1 MPGTLH
7 SWHNVCFQTGRE
19 MKPAKIAD
27 FGITE
32 EFGYLPSHAPAQV
45 LSAGNEEWDQFGRD
59 IPKLLMGT
67 NFRSRVKA
75 LPEFNVSKLNGEAEI
90 QRAMLI
96 LSYIGQS
103 YQWSENSPATVMPAN
118 LAIPWHQVGK
128 LVGRPPILSYQ
139 SYAADNW
146 RRFDASGPIECGN
159 IGLLQCFLGGQD
171 EEWFILIHIEIE
183 KKAGKALKA
192 IEDAQ
197 SAVSNNDDG
206 QLEVALTNLR
216 SALAAMYEVLG
227 RMPERCDPY
236 IYFHRVRPYIFGW
249 RNNPS
254 LPDGV
259 IYEGVDEY
267 KGVGQKFRG
276 ETGAQSAIIPAMD
289 AVLGIDHERDEL
301 REYLMEMRIYMP
313 PRHVAF
319 IEAVEAGPSVRKFV
333 TTAKRPSLTSV
344 FNDCVEL
351 VANFRAMHLE
361 YAGTYIHAQA
371 QATPGNP
378 SAVGTGGTPF
388 MTYLRK
394 HRDET
399 KEQTLP

>member
-1 MPGTLH
+1 
-7 SWHNVCFQTGRE
+7 
-19 MKPAKIAD
+19 MKPAKISD
-27 FGITE
+27 YGITE
-32 EFGYLPSHAPAQV
+32 EYGYLPSYDPAQS
-45 LSAGNEEWDQFGRD
+45 LSPGNEEWDQFGKD
-59 IPKLLMGT
+59 LPKLLMGT
-67 NFRSRVKA
+67 NFRQRVKA
-75 LPEFNVSKLNGEAEI
+75 LPQFNINKLNGEAEV
-90 QRAMLI
+90 QRAMLV
-96 LSYIGQS
+96 LSYIGQA
-103 YQWSENSPATVMPAN
+103 YQWSENEAATVMPAV
-118 LAIPWHQVGK
+118 LAKPWYEVGK

-139 SYAADNW
+139 SYASDNW
-146 RRFDASGPIECGN
+146 RRFDKSGVIECGN

-192 IEDAQ
+192 IEQAQEAVVLADAEKVE
-197 SAVSNNDDG
+197 A
-206 QLEVALTNLR
+206 ALVKLR

-259 IYEGVDEY
+259 VYEGVDHY

-289 AVLGIDHERDEL
+289 GVLGIEHEKDEL
-301 REYLMEMRIYMP
+301 REYLMEMRTYMP
-313 PRHVAF
+313 PAHVAF
-319 IEAVEAGPSVRKFV
+319 IQAVEAGPSVRDFV
-333 TTAKRPSLTSV
+333 TSTKKSFLTEV
-344 FNDCVEL
+344 FNDCIEL

-388 MTYLRK
+388 MVYLRK

-399 KEQTLP
+399 KQQTI

>member
-1 MPGTLH
+1 
-7 SWHNVCFQTGRE
+7 

-32 EFGYLPSHAPAQV
+32 EFGYLPAHAPALA

-75 LPEFNVSKLNGEAEI
+75 LPEFNINKLNGEAEI

-103 YQWSENSPATVMPAN
+103 YQWSENNPATVMPAN
-118 LAIPWHQVGK
+118 LAVPWHQVGK

-139 SYAADNW
+139 SYASDNW

-197 SAVSNNDDG
+197 SAVSENDAD

-267 KGVGQKFRG
+267 QGVGQKFRG

-301 REYLMEMRIYMP
+301 REYLMEMRMYMP
-313 PRHVAF
+313 PKHVAF
-319 IEAVEAGPSVRKFV
+319 IEAVEAGPSVRNFV
-333 TTAKRPSLTSV
+333 TIAKRASLTTV

-399 KEQTLP
+399 KTQTLP

>member
-1 MPGTLH
+1 
-7 SWHNVCFQTGRE
+7 

-32 EFGYLPSHAPAQV
+32 EFGYLPTYDPAQS
-45 LSAGNEEWDQFGRD
+45 LSAGNEEWDQFGKD
-59 IPKLLMGT
+59 LPKLLMGT
-67 NFRSRVKA
+67 SFRSRVKA
-75 LPEFNVSKLNGEAEI
+75 LPKFNIEKLSGEAEV

-96 LSYIGQS
+96 LSYIGQA
-103 YQWSENSPATVMPAN
+103 YQWSENTAAHVMPAN
-118 LAIPWHQVGK
+118 LAMPWYEVGK

-139 SYAADNW
+139 SYASDNW
-146 RRFDASGPIECGN
+146 RRFDKGGDIACGN

-171 EEWFILIHIEIE
+171 EEWCILIHIEIE

-197 SAVSNNDDG
+197 HAVLENDA
-206 QLEVALTNLR
+206 EKVEAALIKLR
-216 SALAAMYEVLG
+216 NALAAMYEVLG

-267 KGVGQKFRG
+267 KGVGQNFRG

-289 AVLGIDHERDEL
+289 GILGIEHERDEL
-301 REYLMEMRIYMP
+301 REYLMEMRTYMP
-313 PRHVAF
+313 PKHVAF
-319 IEAVEAGPSVRKFV
+319 IEAVEAGPSVRNFAIS
-333 TTAKRPSLTSV
+333 TKRSSLTNV
-344 FNDCVEL
+344 FNESVEL
-351 VANFRAMHLE
+351 VAKFRAMHLE

-399 KEQTLP
+399 KVQTI

>member
-1 MPGTLH
+1 
-7 SWHNVCFQTGRE
+7 

-32 EFGYLPSHAPAQV
+32 EFGYLPAHAPALA

-75 LPEFNVSKLNGEAEI
+75 LPEFNINKLNGEAEI

-103 YQWSENSPATVMPAN
+103 YQWSENNPATLMPAN

-139 SYAADNW
+139 SYASDNW

-197 SAVSNNDDG
+197 SAVSKDDAD

-267 KGVGQKFRG
+267 QGVGQKFRG

-301 REYLMEMRIYMP
+301 REYLMEMRMYMP
-313 PRHVAF
+313 PKHVAF
-319 IEAVEAGPSVRKFV
+319 IEAVEAGPSVRNFV
-333 TTAKRPSLTSV
+333 AIAKRASLTTV

-399 KEQTLP
+399 KTQTLP

>member
-1 MPGTLH
+1 M
-7 SWHNVCFQTGRE
+7 SNS
-19 MKPAKIAD
+19 AKIAD
-27 FGITE
+27 YGITE
-32 EFGYLPSHAPAQV
+32 EFGYLPSYDPAQS
-45 LSAGNEEWDQFGRD
+45 LSAGNEEWDQFGKD
-59 IPKLLMGT
+59 LPKLLMGT
-67 NFRSRVKA
+67 NFRKRVQA
-75 LPEFNVSKLNGEAEI
+75 LPKFNINKLNGEAEI
-90 QRAMLI
+90 QRAMLV
-96 LSYIGQS
+96 LSYIGQA
-103 YQWSENSPATVMPAN
+103 YQWSDNEAATVMPQV
-118 LAIPWHQVGK
+118 LAKPWYEVGK

-139 SYAADNW
+139 SYASDNW
-146 RRFDASGPIECGN
+146 RRFDKAGPIECGN

-171 EEWFILIHIEIE
+171 EEWFILIHIDIE

-192 IEDAQ
+192 IEEAQ
-197 SAVSNNDDG
+197 AAV
-206 QLEVALTNLR
+206 VAQDTEKVEA
-216 SALAAMYEVLG
+216 ALIKMRAALSAMYEVLG

-259 IYEGVDEY
+259 VYEGVDEY

-289 AVLGIDHERDEL
+289 GVLGIEHEKDEL
-301 REYLMEMRIYMP
+301 REYLMEMRTYMP
-313 PRHVAF
+313 PKHVAF
-319 IEAVEAGPSVRKFV
+319 IQAVEAGPSVRNFV
-333 TTAKRPSLTSV
+333 TTIKRSSLTQV
-344 FNDCVEL
+344 FNDCIEL

-388 MTYLRK
+388 MIYLRK

-399 KEQTLP
+399 KKQTV

>member
-1 MPGTLH
+1 
-7 SWHNVCFQTGRE
+7 

-32 EFGYLPSHAPAQV
+32 EFGYLPTYDPAQS
-45 LSAGNEEWDQFGRD
+45 LSAGNEEWDQFGKD
-59 IPKLLMGT
+59 LPKLLMGT
-67 NFRSRVKA
+67 SFRSRVKA
-75 LPEFNVSKLNGEAEI
+75 LPKFNIEKLSGEAEV

-96 LSYIGQS
+96 LSYIGQA
-103 YQWSENSPATVMPAN
+103 YQWSENTAAHVMPAN
-118 LAIPWHQVGK
+118 LALPWYEVGK
-128 LVGRPPILSYQ
+128 IVGRPPILSYQ
-139 SYAADNW
+139 SYASDNW
-146 RRFDASGPIECGN
+146 RRFDKDGDIACGN

-197 SAVSNNDDG
+197 HAVLENDA
-206 QLEVALTNLR
+206 EKVEAALIKLR
-216 SALAAMYEVLG
+216 NALAAMYEVLG

-267 KGVGQKFRG
+267 KGVGQNFRG

-289 AVLGIDHERDEL
+289 GILGIEHESDEL
-301 REYLMEMRIYMP
+301 REYLMEMRTYMP
-313 PRHVAF
+313 PKHVAF
-319 IEAVEAGPSVRKFV
+319 IEAVEAGPSVRNFAIS
-333 TTAKRPSLTSV
+333 AKRSSLTNV
-344 FNDCVEL
+344 FNESVEL
-351 VANFRAMHLE
+351 VAKFRAMHLE

-399 KEQTLP
+399 KVQTI

>member
-1 MPGTLH
+1 
-7 SWHNVCFQTGRE
+7 

-32 EFGYLPSHAPAQV
+32 EFGYLPAHAPALA

-75 LPEFNVSKLNGEAEI
+75 LPEFHIDKLNGEAEI

-103 YQWSENSPATVMPAN
+103 YQWSENNPATVMPAN

-139 SYAADNW
+139 SYASDNW

-197 SAVSNNDDG
+197 SAVSKNDAD

-267 KGVGQKFRG
+267 QGVGQKFRG

-301 REYLMEMRIYMP
+301 REYLMEMRMYMP

-319 IEAVEAGPSVRKFV
+319 IEAVEAGPSVRNFV
-333 TTAKRPSLTSV
+333 TIAKRASLTTV

-399 KEQTLP
+399 KKQTLP

>member
-1 MPGTLH
+1 
-7 SWHNVCFQTGRE
+7 

-32 EFGYLPSHAPAQV
+32 EFGYLPTYDPAQS
-45 LSAGNEEWDQFGRD
+45 LSAGNEEWDQFGKD
-59 IPKLLMGT
+59 LPKLLMGT
-67 NFRSRVKA
+67 SFRSRVKA
-75 LPEFNVSKLNGEAEI
+75 LPKFNIEKLSGEAEV

-96 LSYIGQS
+96 LSYIGQA
-103 YQWSENSPATVMPAN
+103 YQWSENTAAHVMPAN
-118 LAIPWHQVGK
+118 LALPWYEVGK

-139 SYAADNW
+139 SYASDNW
-146 RRFDASGPIECGN
+146 RRFDKSGEVACGN

-197 SAVSNNDDG
+197 HAVLENDA
-206 QLEVALTNLR
+206 ERVETALIKLR
-216 SALAAMYEVLG
+216 NALAAMYEVLG

-267 KGVGQKFRG
+267 KGVGQNFRG

-289 AVLGIDHERDEL
+289 GILGIEHERDEL
-301 REYLMEMRIYMP
+301 REYLMEMRTYMP
-313 PRHVAF
+313 PKHVAF
-319 IEAVEAGPSVRKFV
+319 IEAVEAGPSVRNFSV
-333 TTAKRPSLTSV
+333 SAKRSSLTNV
-344 FNDCVEL
+344 FNESVEL
-351 VANFRAMHLE
+351 VAKFRAMHLE

-399 KEQTLP
+399 KVQTI

>member
-1 MPGTLH
+1 M
-7 SWHNVCFQTGRE
+7 S
-19 MKPAKIAD
+19 KPAKIAD
-27 FGITE
+27 YGITE
-32 EFGYLPSHAPAQV
+32 EFGYLPAHDPAQS
-45 LSAGNEEWDQFGRD
+45 LSAGNEEWDQFGKD
-59 IPKLLMGT
+59 LPKLLMGT
-67 NFRSRVKA
+67 NFRKRVQA
-75 LPEFNVSKLNGEAEI
+75 LPKFNIDKLNGEAEI
-90 QRAMLI
+90 QRAMLV
-96 LSYIGQS
+96 LSYIGQA
-103 YQWSENSPATVMPAN
+103 YQWSDNQAATVMPQV
-118 LAIPWHQVGK
+118 LAKPWYEVGK

-139 SYAADNW
+139 SYASDNW
-146 RRFDASGPIECGN
+146 RRFDKAGPIECGN

-171 EEWFILIHIEIE
+171 EEWFILIHIDIE

-192 IEDAQ
+192 IEEAQEAVVAQDAEK
-197 SAVSNNDDG
+197 
-206 QLEVALTNLR
+206 LEAALIKMR
-216 SALAAMYEVLG
+216 AALSAMYEVLG

-259 IYEGVDEY
+259 VYEGVDEY

-289 AVLGIDHERDEL
+289 GVLGIEHEKDEL
-301 REYLMEMRIYMP
+301 REYLMEMRTYMP
-313 PRHVAF
+313 PKHVAF
-319 IEAVEAGPSVRKFV
+319 IQAVEAGPSVRNFV
-333 TTAKRPSLTSV
+333 TTIKKSSLTQV
-344 FNDCVEL
+344 FNDCIEL

-388 MTYLRK
+388 MIYLRK

-399 KEQTLP
+399 KKQTV

>member
-1 MPGTLH
+1 MRMLT
-7 SWHNVCFQTGRE
+7 
-19 MKPAKIAD
+19 PAKIAD
-27 FGITE
+27 YGITE
-32 EFGYLPSHAPAQV
+32 EFGYLPAHDPAQS
-45 LSAGNEEWDQFGRD
+45 LSAGNEEWDQFGKD
-59 IPKLLMGT
+59 LPKLLMGT
-67 NFRSRVKA
+67 NFRKRVQA
-75 LPEFNVSKLNGEAEI
+75 LPKFNIDKLNGEAEI
-90 QRAMLI
+90 QRAMLV
-96 LSYIGQS
+96 LSYIGQA
-103 YQWSENSPATVMPAN
+103 YQWSDNQAATVMPQI
-118 LAIPWHQVGK
+118 LAKPWYEVGK

-139 SYAADNW
+139 SYASDNW
-146 RRFDASGPIECGN
+146 RRFDKAGPIECGN

-171 EEWFILIHIEIE
+171 EEWFILIHIDIE

-192 IEDAQ
+192 IEEAQEAVVAQDAEKVE
-197 SAVSNNDDG
+197 A
-206 QLEVALTNLR
+206 ALIKMR
-216 SALAAMYEVLG
+216 AALSAMYEVLG

-259 IYEGVDEY
+259 VYEGVDEY
-267 KGVGQKFRG
+267 NGVGQKFRG

-289 AVLGIDHERDEL
+289 GVLGIEHEKDEL
-301 REYLMEMRIYMP
+301 REYLMEMRTYMP
-313 PRHVAF
+313 PKHVAF
-319 IEAVEAGPSVRKFV
+319 IQAVEAGPSVRNFV
-333 TTAKRPSLTSV
+333 TTVKKNSLTQV
-344 FNDCVEL
+344 FNDCIEL

-388 MTYLRK
+388 MIYLRK

-399 KEQTLP
+399 KKQTV

>member
-1 MPGTLH
+1 
-7 SWHNVCFQTGRE
+7 
-19 MKPAKIAD
+19 
-27 FGITE
+27 
-32 EFGYLPSHAPAQV
+32 
-45 LSAGNEEWDQFGRD
+45 
-59 IPKLLMGT
+59 
-67 NFRSRVKA
+67 
-75 LPEFNVSKLNGEAEI
+75 
-90 QRAMLI
+90 
-96 LSYIGQS
+96 
-103 YQWSENSPATVMPAN
+103 MPAS
-118 LAIPWHQVGK
+118 LAVPWFEVGK

-139 SYAADNW
+139 SYASDNW
-146 RRFDASGPIECGN
+146 RRFDKSGPIECGN

-171 EEWFILIHIEIE
+171 EEWFILIHIDIE

-197 SAVSNNDDG
+197 QAVVDDDAD
-206 QLEVALTNLR
+206 QALAALTNLR
-216 SALAAMYEVLG
+216 DALQSMYQVLG
-227 RMPERCDPY
+227 RMPDKCDPY

-259 IYEGVDEY
+259 VYEGVSEY
-267 KGVGQKFRG
+267 NGVGQKFRG

-289 AVLGIDHERDEL
+289 GVLGIEHERDEL
-301 REYLMEMRIYMP
+301 REYLMEMRTYMP
-313 PRHVAF
+313 PKHVAF

-333 TTAKRPSLTSV
+333 TAAKGPGLTSV
-344 FNDCVEL
+344 FNECVEL
-351 VANFRAMHLE
+351 VASFRAMHLE

-371 QATPGNP
+371 QKTPGNP

-399 KEQTLP
+399 QKQSIPG

>member
-1 MPGTLH
+1 
-7 SWHNVCFQTGRE
+7 

-32 EFGYLPSHAPAQV
+32 EFGYLPTYDPAQS
-45 LSAGNEEWDQFGRD
+45 LSAGNEEWDQFGKD
-59 IPKLLMGT
+59 LPKLLMGT
-67 NFRSRVKA
+67 SFRSRVKA
-75 LPEFNVSKLNGEAEI
+75 LPKFNIEKLSGEAEV

-96 LSYIGQS
+96 LSYVGQA
-103 YQWSENSPATVMPAN
+103 YQWSENTAAHVMPAN
-118 LAIPWHQVGK
+118 LALPWYEVGK

-139 SYAADNW
+139 SYASDNW
-146 RRFDASGPIECGN
+146 RRFDKSGEVACGN

-197 SAVSNNDDG
+197 HAVLENDA
-206 QLEVALTNLR
+206 ERVEAALIKLR
-216 SALAAMYEVLG
+216 NALAAMYEVLG

-267 KGVGQKFRG
+267 KGVGQNFRG

-289 AVLGIDHERDEL
+289 GILGIEHERDEL
-301 REYLMEMRIYMP
+301 REYLMEMRTYMP
-313 PRHVAF
+313 PKHVAF
-319 IEAVEAGPSVRKFV
+319 IEAVEAGPSVRNFSV
-333 TTAKRPSLTSV
+333 SAKRSSLTNV
-344 FNDCVEL
+344 FNESVEL
-351 VANFRAMHLE
+351 VAKFRAMHLE

-399 KEQTLP
+399 KVQTI

>member
-1 MPGTLH
+1 M
-7 SWHNVCFQTGRE
+7 SNS
-19 MKPAKIAD
+19 AKIAD
-27 FGITE
+27 YGITE
-32 EFGYLPSHAPAQV
+32 EFGYLPSYDPAQS
-45 LSAGNEEWDQFGRD
+45 LSAGNEEWDQFGKD
-59 IPKLLMGT
+59 LPKLLMGT
-67 NFRSRVKA
+67 NFRKRVQA
-75 LPEFNVSKLNGEAEI
+75 LPKFNINKLNGEAEI
-90 QRAMLI
+90 QRAMLV
-96 LSYIGQS
+96 LSYIGQA
-103 YQWSENSPATVMPAN
+103 YQWSDNEAATVMPQV
-118 LAIPWHQVGK
+118 LAKPWYEVGK

-139 SYAADNW
+139 SYASDNW
-146 RRFDASGPIECGN
+146 RRFDKAGPIECGN

-171 EEWFILIHIEIE
+171 EEWFILIHIDIE

-192 IEDAQ
+192 IEEAQ
-197 SAVSNNDDG
+197 AAV
-206 QLEVALTNLR
+206 VAQDTEKVEA
-216 SALAAMYEVLG
+216 ALIKMRAALSAMYEVLG

-259 IYEGVDEY
+259 VYEGVEEY

-289 AVLGIDHERDEL
+289 GVLGIEHEKDEL
-301 REYLMEMRIYMP
+301 REYLMEMRTYMP
-313 PRHVAF
+313 PKHVAF
-319 IEAVEAGPSVRKFV
+319 IQAVEAGPSVRNFV
-333 TTAKRPSLTSV
+333 TTVKKSSLTQV
-344 FNDCVEL
+344 FNDCIEL

-388 MTYLRK
+388 MIYLRK

-399 KEQTLP
+399 KKQTV

>member
-1 MPGTLH
+1 M
-7 SWHNVCFQTGRE
+7 S
-19 MKPAKIAD
+19 KPAKIAD
-27 FGITE
+27 YGITE
-32 EFGYLPSHAPAQV
+32 EFGYLPAHDPAQS
-45 LSAGNEEWDQFGRD
+45 LSAGNEEWDQFGKD
-59 IPKLLMGT
+59 LPKLLMGT
-67 NFRSRVKA
+67 NFRKRVQA
-75 LPEFNVSKLNGEAEI
+75 LPKFNVDKLNSEAEI
-90 QRAMLI
+90 QRAMLV
-96 LSYIGQS
+96 LSYIGQA
-103 YQWSENSPATVMPAN
+103 YQWSDNEAATVMPQV
-118 LAIPWHQVGK
+118 LAKPWYEVGK

-139 SYAADNW
+139 SYASDNW
-146 RRFDASGPIECGN
+146 RRFDKAGPIECGN

-171 EEWFILIHIEIE
+171 EEWFILIHIDIE

-192 IEDAQ
+192 IEEAQAAVVAQDAEKVE
-197 SAVSNNDDG
+197 A
-206 QLEVALTNLR
+206 ALIKMR
-216 SALAAMYEVLG
+216 AALSAMYEVLG

-259 IYEGVDEY
+259 VYEGVDEY

-289 AVLGIDHERDEL
+289 GVLGIEHEKDEL
-301 REYLMEMRIYMP
+301 REYLMEMRTYMP
-313 PRHVAF
+313 PKHVAF
-319 IEAVEAGPSVRKFV
+319 IQAVEAGPSVRNFV
-333 TTAKRPSLTSV
+333 TTVKKSSLTQV
-344 FNDCVEL
+344 FNDCIEL
-351 VANFRAMHLE
+351 VANFRAMHLQ

-388 MTYLRK
+388 MIYLRK

-399 KEQTLP
+399 KKQTV

>member
-1 MPGTLH
+1 
-7 SWHNVCFQTGRE
+7 

-27 FGITE
+27 YGITE
-32 EFGYLPSHAPAQV
+32 EYGYLPSYDPAQS
-45 LSAGNEEWDQFGRD
+45 LSPGNEEWDQFGKD
-59 IPKLLMGT
+59 LPKLLMGT
-67 NFRSRVKA
+67 NFRQRVKA
-75 LPEFNVSKLNGEAEI
+75 LPQFNINKLNGEAEV
-90 QRAMLI
+90 QRAMLV
-96 LSYIGQS
+96 LSYIGQA
-103 YQWSENSPATVMPAN
+103 YQWSENEAATVMPAV
-118 LAIPWHQVGK
+118 LAKPWYEVGK

-139 SYAADNW
+139 SYASDNW
-146 RRFDASGPIECGN
+146 RRFDKSGVIECGN

-192 IEDAQ
+192 IEQAQEAVVLADAEKVE
-197 SAVSNNDDG
+197 A
-206 QLEVALTNLR
+206 ALVKLR

-259 IYEGVDEY
+259 VYEGVDHY

-289 AVLGIDHERDEL
+289 GVLGIEHEKDEL
-301 REYLMEMRIYMP
+301 REYLMEMRTYMP
-313 PRHVAF
+313 PAHVAF
-319 IEAVEAGPSVRKFV
+319 IQAVEAGPSVRDFV
-333 TTAKRPSLTSV
+333 TSTKKSSLTEV
-344 FNDCVEL
+344 FNDCIEL

-388 MTYLRK
+388 MVYLRK

-399 KEQTLP
+399 KQQTI

>member
-1 MPGTLH
+1 M
-7 SWHNVCFQTGRE
+7 NAV
-19 MKPAKIAD
+19 KISD

-32 EFGYLPSHAPAQV
+32 EFGYLPAYEPAQS
-45 LSAGNEEWDQFGRD
+45 LSAGNEEWDQCGKD
-59 IPKLLMGT
+59 LPKLLMGT
-67 NFRSRVKA
+67 NFRARVRA
-75 LPEFNVSKLNGEAEI
+75 LPSFNVAALKGEAEI
-90 QRAMLI
+90 QRAMLV
-96 LSYIGQS
+96 LSYIGQA
-103 YQWSENSPATVMPAN
+103 YQWSENSAATLMPSN
-118 LAIPWHQVGK
+118 LAKPWYEVGK

-139 SYAADNW
+139 SYASDNW
-146 RRFDASGPIECGN
+146 RRFDKSGPIECGN

-197 SAVSNNDDG
+197 AAVVGNDAD
-206 QLEVALTNLR
+206 QVESALTNLR
-216 SALAAMYEVLG
+216 TSLAAMYAVLD

-267 KGVGQKFRG
+267 KGIGQKFRG

-289 AVLGIDHERDEL
+289 GVLGIEHERDEL
-301 REYLMEMRIYMP
+301 REYLMEMRTYMP
-313 PRHVAF
+313 PQHVAF
-319 IEAVEAGPSVRKFV
+319 IEAVEAGPSVRNFV
-333 TTAKRPSLTSV
+333 TSAQRSSLTSV
-344 FNDCVEL
+344 FNECVEL

-361 YAGTYIHAQA
+361 YAGRYIHAQA

-399 KEQTLP
+399 KKQTI

>member
-1 MPGTLH
+1 
-7 SWHNVCFQTGRE
+7 

-32 EFGYLPSHAPAQV
+32 EFGYLPAHAPALA

-59 IPKLLMGT
+59 IPKLLMGN
-67 NFRSRVKA
+67 NFRSRVRA
-75 LPEFNVSKLNGEAEI
+75 LPEFNINKLNGEAEI

-103 YQWSENSPATVMPAN
+103 YQWSENNPATVMPAN

-139 SYAADNW
+139 SYASDNW

-197 SAVSNNDDG
+197 SAVSKNDAD
-206 QLEVALTNLR
+206 QLEVALKNLR

-267 KGVGQKFRG
+267 QGVGQKFRG

-301 REYLMEMRIYMP
+301 REYLMEMRMYMP

-319 IEAVEAGPSVRKFV
+319 IEAVEAGPSVRNFV
-333 TTAKRPSLTSV
+333 TIAKRASLTTV

-399 KEQTLP
+399 KKQTLP

>member
-7 SWHNVCFQTGRE
+7 SWHNVSFQTGRE

-75 LPEFNVSKLNGEAEI
+75 LPEFNVGKLNGEAEI

-267 KGVGQKFRG
+267 QGVGQKFRG

-301 REYLMEMRIYMP
+301 REYLMEMRMYMP

-319 IEAVEAGPSVRKFV
+319 IEAVEAGPSVRNFV
-333 TTAKRPSLTSV
+333 TTAKRPSLTDV

>member
-1 MPGTLH
+1 MLT
-7 SWHNVCFQTGRE
+7 
-19 MKPAKIAD
+19 PAKIAD
-27 FGITE
+27 YGITE
-32 EFGYLPSHAPAQV
+32 EFGYLPAHDPAQS
-45 LSAGNEEWDQFGRD
+45 LSAGNEEWDQFGKD
-59 IPKLLMGT
+59 LPKLLMGT
-67 NFRSRVKA
+67 NFRKRVQA
-75 LPEFNVSKLNGEAEI
+75 LPKFNIDKLNGEAEI
-90 QRAMLI
+90 QRAMLV
-96 LSYIGQS
+96 LSYIGQA
-103 YQWSENSPATVMPAN
+103 YQWSDNQAATVMPQI
-118 LAIPWHQVGK
+118 LAKPWYEVGK

-139 SYAADNW
+139 SYASDNW
-146 RRFDASGPIECGN
+146 RRFDKAAPIECGN

-171 EEWFILIHIEIE
+171 EEWFILIHIDIE

-192 IEDAQ
+192 IEQAQEAVVAQDAEKVE
-197 SAVSNNDDG
+197 A
-206 QLEVALTNLR
+206 ALIKMR
-216 SALAAMYEVLG
+216 AALSAMYEVLG

-259 IYEGVDEY
+259 VYEGVDEY

-289 AVLGIDHERDEL
+289 GVLGIEHEKDEL
-301 REYLMEMRIYMP
+301 REYLMEMRTYMP
-313 PRHVAF
+313 PKHVAF
-319 IEAVEAGPSVRKFV
+319 IQAVEAGPSVRNFV
-333 TTAKRPSLTSV
+333 TTIKRSSLTQV
-344 FNDCVEL
+344 FNDCIEL

-388 MTYLRK
+388 MIYLRK

-399 KEQTLP
+399 KKQTV

>member
-1 MPGTLH
+1 
-7 SWHNVCFQTGRE
+7 

-32 EFGYLPSHAPAQV
+32 EFGYLPAHAPALT

-59 IPKLLMGT
+59 IPKLLMGS

-75 LPEFNVSKLNGEAEI
+75 LPDFNISKLNGEAEV

-103 YQWSENSPATVMPAN
+103 YQWSENNPATVMPAN

-139 SYAADNW
+139 SYASDNW

-197 SAVSNNDDG
+197 NAVSENDAD

-216 SALAAMYEVLG
+216 RALAAMYEVLG

-267 KGVGQKFRG
+267 QGVGQKFRG

-289 AVLGIDHERDEL
+289 AVLGIEHERDEL
-301 REYLMEMRIYMP
+301 REYLMEMRMYMP

-319 IEAVEAGPSVRKFV
+319 IEAVEAGPSVRNFV
-333 TTAKRPSLTSV
+333 ATAKRASLTTV

-399 KEQTLP
+399 KKQTLP

>member
-1 MPGTLH
+1 
-7 SWHNVCFQTGRE
+7 

-32 EFGYLPSHAPAQV
+32 EFGYLPTYDPAQS
-45 LSAGNEEWDQFGRD
+45 LSAGNEEWDQFGKD
-59 IPKLLMGT
+59 LPKLLMGT
-67 NFRSRVKA
+67 SFRSRVKA
-75 LPEFNVSKLNGEAEI
+75 LPKFNIEKLSGEAEV

-96 LSYIGQS
+96 LSYIGQA
-103 YQWSENSPATVMPAN
+103 YQWSENTAAHVMPAN
-118 LAIPWHQVGK
+118 LAMPWYEVGK

-139 SYAADNW
+139 SYASDNW
-146 RRFDASGPIECGN
+146 RRFDKGGDIACGN

-197 SAVSNNDDG
+197 HAVLENDA
-206 QLEVALTNLR
+206 ERVEAALIKLR
-216 SALAAMYEVLG
+216 NALAAMYEVLG

-267 KGVGQKFRG
+267 KGVGQNFRG

-289 AVLGIDHERDEL
+289 GILGIEHERDEL
-301 REYLMEMRIYMP
+301 REYLMEMRTYMP
-313 PRHVAF
+313 PKHVAF
-319 IEAVEAGPSVRKFV
+319 IEAVEAGPSVRNFAIS
-333 TTAKRPSLTSV
+333 TKRSSLTNV
-344 FNDCVEL
+344 FNESVEL
-351 VANFRAMHLE
+351 VAKFRAMHLE

-399 KEQTLP
+399 KVQTI

>member
-1 MPGTLH
+1 M
-7 SWHNVCFQTGRE
+7 N
-19 MKPAKIAD
+19 PAKIAD
-27 FGITE
+27 YGITE
-32 EFGYLPSHAPAQV
+32 EFGYLPAHDPAQS
-45 LSAGNEEWDQFGRD
+45 LSAGNEEWDQFGKD
-59 IPKLLMGT
+59 LPKLLMGT
-67 NFRSRVKA
+67 NFRKRVKA
-75 LPEFNVSKLNGEAEI
+75 LPKFNIDKLNGEAEI
-90 QRAMLI
+90 QRAMLV
-96 LSYIGQS
+96 LSYIGQA
-103 YQWSENSPATVMPAN
+103 YQWSDNEAATVMPQV
-118 LAIPWHQVGK
+118 LAKPWYEVGK

-139 SYAADNW
+139 SYASDNW
-146 RRFDASGPIECGN
+146 RRFDQAGPIECGN

-171 EEWFILIHIEIE
+171 EEWFILIHIDIE

-192 IEDAQ
+192 IEEVQAAVVAQ
-197 SAVSNNDDG
+197 DG
-206 QLEVALTNLR
+206 EKVEAALIKMRAALT
-216 SALAAMYEVLG
+216 AMYEVLG

-259 IYEGVDEY
+259 VYEGVDEY

-289 AVLGIDHERDEL
+289 GVLGIEHEKDEL
-301 REYLMEMRIYMP
+301 REYLMEMRTYMP
-313 PRHVAF
+313 PKHVAF
-319 IEAVEAGPSVRKFV
+319 IQAVEAGPSVRNFV
-333 TTAKRPSLTSV
+333 TTIKRSSLTQV
-344 FNDCVEL
+344 FNDCIEL

-388 MTYLRK
+388 MIYLRK

-399 KEQTLP
+399 KKQTV

>member
-1 MPGTLH
+1 
-7 SWHNVCFQTGRE
+7 
-19 MKPAKIAD
+19 MKAVKISD

-32 EFGYLPSHAPAQV
+32 EFGYLPAYEPAQS
-45 LSAGNEEWDQFGRD
+45 LSAGNEEWDQYGKD
-59 IPKLLMGT
+59 LPKLLMGT
-67 NFRSRVKA
+67 NFRARVRA
-75 LPEFNVSKLNGEAEI
+75 LPSFNVAALKGEAEI
-90 QRAMLI
+90 QRAMLV
-96 LSYIGQS
+96 LSYIGQA
-103 YQWSENSPATVMPAN
+103 YQWSENSAATLMPSN
-118 LAIPWHQVGK
+118 LAKPWFEVGK

-139 SYAADNW
+139 SYASDNW
-146 RRFDASGPIECGN
+146 RRFDKSGPIECGN

-197 SAVSNNDDG
+197 AAVVGNDAD
-206 QLEVALTNLR
+206 QVENALTNLR
-216 SALAAMYEVLG
+216 TALAAMYAVLD

-267 KGVGQKFRG
+267 KGIGQKFRG

-289 AVLGIDHERDEL
+289 GVLGIEHERDEL
-301 REYLMEMRIYMP
+301 REYLMEMRTYMP
-313 PRHVAF
+313 PKHVAF
-319 IEAVEAGPSVRKFV
+319 IEAVEAGPSVRNFV
-333 TTAKRPSLTSV
+333 TSAQRSSLTSV
-344 FNDCVEL
+344 FNECVEL

-361 YAGTYIHAQA
+361 YAGRYIHAQA

-399 KEQTLP
+399 KKQTL

>member
-1 MPGTLH
+1 M
-7 SWHNVCFQTGRE
+7 GRE

-32 EFGYLPSHAPAQV
+32 EFGYLPAHAPALA

-75 LPEFNVSKLNGEAEI
+75 LPKFNIEKLNGEAEI

-171 EEWFILIHIEIE
+171 EEWFILIHIDIE

-197 SAVSNNDDG
+197 NAVSIDDAD

-216 SALAAMYEVLG
+216 NALAAMYEVLG

-301 REYLMEMRIYMP
+301 REYLMEMRMYMP

-319 IEAVEAGPSVRKFV
+319 IEAVEAGPSVRNFV
-333 TTAKRPSLTSV
+333 TMAQRLSLTTV

-399 KEQTLP
+399 KLQTLP

>member
-1 MPGTLH
+1 M
-7 SWHNVCFQTGRE
+7 NAV
-19 MKPAKIAD
+19 KISD

-32 EFGYLPSHAPAQV
+32 EFGYLPAYEPAQS
-45 LSAGNEEWDQFGRD
+45 LSAGNEEWDQYGKD
-59 IPKLLMGT
+59 LPKLLMGT
-67 NFRSRVKA
+67 NFRARVRA
-75 LPEFNVSKLNGEAEI
+75 LPSFNVAALKGEAEI
-90 QRAMLI
+90 QRAMLV
-96 LSYIGQS
+96 LSYIGQA
-103 YQWSENSPATVMPAN
+103 YQWSENSPATLMPSN
-118 LAIPWHQVGK
+118 LAKPWFEVGK

-139 SYAADNW
+139 SYASDNW
-146 RRFDASGPIECGN
+146 RRFDKSGPIECGN

-197 SAVSNNDDG
+197 AAVVGNDAD
-206 QLEVALTNLR
+206 QVESALTNLR
-216 SALAAMYEVLG
+216 ASLAAMYAVLD

-267 KGVGQKFRG
+267 KGIGQKFRG

-301 REYLMEMRIYMP
+301 REYLMEMRTYMP

-319 IEAVEAGPSVRKFV
+319 IEAVEAGPSVRNFV
-333 TTAKRPSLTSV
+333 TSAQRSSLTSV
-344 FNDCVEL
+344 FNECVEL
-351 VANFRAMHLE
+351 VADFRAMHLE
-361 YAGTYIHAQA
+361 YAGRYIHAQA

-399 KEQTLP
+399 KKQTL

>member
-1 MPGTLH
+1 MRMST
-7 SWHNVCFQTGRE
+7 
-19 MKPAKIAD
+19 PAKIAD
-27 FGITE
+27 YGITE
-32 EFGYLPSHAPAQV
+32 EFGYLPAHDPAQS
-45 LSAGNEEWDQFGRD
+45 LSAGNEEWDQFGKD
-59 IPKLLMGT
+59 LPKLLMGT
-67 NFRSRVKA
+67 IFRKRVQA
-75 LPEFNVSKLNGEAEI
+75 LPKFNIDKLNGEAEI

-96 LSYIGQS
+96 LSYIGQA
-103 YQWSENSPATVMPAN
+103 YQWSDNEAATVMPQV
-118 LAIPWHQVGK
+118 LAKPWYEVGK

-139 SYAADNW
+139 SYASDNW
-146 RRFDASGPIECGN
+146 RRFDQAGPIECGN

-171 EEWFILIHIEIE
+171 EEWFILIHIDIE

-192 IEDAQ
+192 IEEAQAAVVAQDAEKVE
-197 SAVSNNDDG
+197 AA
-206 QLEVALTNLR
+206 LIKMRAALT
-216 SALAAMYEVLG
+216 AMYEVLG

-259 IYEGVDEY
+259 VYEGVDEY

-289 AVLGIDHERDEL
+289 GVLGIEHEKDEL
-301 REYLMEMRIYMP
+301 REYLMEMRTYMP
-313 PRHVAF
+313 PKHVAF
-319 IEAVEAGPSVRKFV
+319 IQAVEAGPSVRNFV
-333 TTAKRPSLTSV
+333 TTIKRSSLTQV
-344 FNDCVEL
+344 FNDCIEL
-351 VANFRAMHLE
+351 VANFRAMHLQ

-388 MTYLRK
+388 MIYLRK

-399 KEQTLP
+399 KKQTV